1 MEDMNDLE
9 MMTLNE
15 VAEYLSVSSLP
26 LGGSS
31 SNPLTRCLILG
42 WVNQLE
48 SPFPLEC
55 DYGKHGGL
63 SMENQI
69 IALSYGP
76 DEKPLARTDVMNY
89 FAEYGFQPSEDDTG
103 FMNYGP
109 HKETVFIC
117 SVFEKTGYAIQGVS
131 WARVAEPV
139 FAFIN
144 QLHDPT
150 TIVSLGGRTPI
161 HGMQSQLIQNTP

>member
-1 MEDMNDLE
+1 
-9 MMTLNE
+9 
-15 VAEYLSVSSLP
+15 
-26 LGGSS
+26 
-31 SNPLTRCLILG
+31 
-42 WVNQLE
+42 
-48 SPFPLEC
+48 
-55 DYGKHGGL
+55 
-63 SMENQI
+63 MENQI

-117 SVFEKTGYAIQGVS
+117 SVFEKTGYVLFKEFHG
-131 WARVAEPV
+131 RELPEPV

-150 TIVSLGGRTPI
+150 TIVSLGVENPDSWDAITTDSEYTLKRFKSLWAEDIPDEEV
-161 HGMQSQLIQNTP
+161 